1 VTDLSESSSVRQL
14 ASEILFKVESQKAY
28 ADLLLD
34 HALRTSPLNAPD
46 RALLTELTY
55 GTLRWRGRIDARLRQ
70 QLKHP
75 LSDTDGFVR
84 NLLRVTIYQLLFLDK
99 IPDYAAVNE
108 AVELAKRQR
117 GGKKTGGFVNGVLR
131 NLLRRGQDREA
142 TNENNNSIA
151 ALAVEYSHPEWL
163 VSRWLEEYGQCE
175 AGALML
181 ANNQRA
187 PLVLRVNRR
196 KCAREELIAQ
206 LLAEGFT
213 AAPTSWSPDGIMLES
228 SGAVENLPGFAYG
241 LFQVQG
247 ESSQL
252 LVNLLAPSPGDRI
265 LDACAA
271 PGGKTTHIAE
281 FMNDSGELIAL
292 DKSSQGVEHIRENIV
307 RLKFASITIA
317 RADTT
322 KQFPGALS
330 APYDRILVDAPCS
343 GLGTLRSHPEIK
355 WQRRES
361 DIQRLSELQMQ
372 ILENVARY
380 LKPGGVLVYSTCTL
394 TREENDSIVE
404 NFLARHKQFELED
417 AAGYLPNTAKHM
429 VRDRYFQALPQRDNT
444 DGFFAARLRK
454 GIDSDEDRPVD
465 SIGRL

>member
-1 VTDLSESSSVRQL
+1 VTGLNESHSVRQL

-28 ADLLLD
+28 ADILLD
-34 HALRTSPLNAPD
+34 RALRTSGLNERD

-55 GTLRWRGRIDARLRQ
+55 GTLRWRGKIDARLCQ
-70 QLKHP
+70 QLSRP
-75 LSDTDGFVR
+75 LRDTDGFVR

-108 AVELAKRQR
+108 AVELAKCQR
-117 GGKKTGGFVNGVLR
+117 GGSKTGGFVNGVLR
-131 NLLRRGQDREA
+131 NLLRRGQDSA
-142 TNENNNSIA
+142 VTNEHDNSIA

-163 VSRWLEEYGQCE
+163 VSRWIEEYGQRE
-175 AGALML
+175 ACALML

-196 KCAREELIAQ
+196 QCAREELLGQ
-206 LLAEGFT
+206 LLTQGFT
-213 AAPTSWSPDGIMLES
+213 AATTPWSPDGIMLES
-228 SGAVENLPGFAYG
+228 GGAVENLPGFADG

-252 LVNLLAPSPGDRI
+252 LVYLLAPSPGERI

-281 FMNDSGELIAL
+281 VMNGTGELISL
-292 DKSSQGVEHIRENIV
+292 DNSPRGIERIRENIA
-307 RLKFASITIA
+307 RLRLTSIQA
-317 RADTT
+317 VRADATN
-322 KQFPGALS
+322 QLAGALS

-372 ILENVARY
+372 ILENVASY
-380 LKPGGVLVYSTCTL
+380 LKPGGILVYSTCTL
-394 TREENDSIVE
+394 TREENDSFVE
-404 NFLARHKQFELED
+404 NFLARHKQFELAD

-444 DGFFAARLRK
+444 DGFFAARMRK
-454 GIDSDEDRPVD
+454 GI
-465 SIGRL
+465 